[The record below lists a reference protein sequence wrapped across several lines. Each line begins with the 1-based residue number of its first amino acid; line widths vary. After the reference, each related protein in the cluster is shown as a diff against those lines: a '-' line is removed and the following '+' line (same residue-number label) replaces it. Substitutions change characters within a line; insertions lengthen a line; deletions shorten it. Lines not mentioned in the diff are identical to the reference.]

1 VFNDHSVEFEG
12 GQSMRSVLKSVSNL
26 GPGRGRFFAGTV
38 LGALSAIAGGSLLG
52 MAPPTGVFVTDGN
65 EVLLYTPRVVDPW
78 KVIGVTSSVSS
89 EGRVTLYRLYENG
102 ALDYLTPHD
111 GPRTDLGVA
120 TWTPIPIDPKLI
132 RVRSR

>member
-1 VFNDHSVEFEG
+1 
-12 GQSMRSVLKSVSNL
+12 MRSALNSMSKLVS
-26 GPGRGRFFAGTV
+26 GRGRFVAGII
-38 LGALSAIAGGSLLG
+38 LGVVGSIACGSLIG